1 MTDTGIQLWLGLLVW
16 NSQGEGMRRVYGYS
30 WSRGERKG
38 VRWELLN
45 AAPEQSYWGQFL
57 QGNFTA
63 YTVRIFTPGVLVT
76 SVCREDF
83 PTALGSTVIARETQW
98 LWPLLLM
105 CPYVD
110 IPLDCMLR
118 VNQPIFIYYYIIF
131 IYSTF
136 YNVSF
141 LKKNLEGFI

>member
-1 MTDTGIQLWLGLLVW
+1 MLVFISLKCSLSLTHDWHWYSALVGAPGMKQSRRGDEEGLWILLVQKREEG
-16 NSQGEGMRRVYGYS
+16 SQAGIPKCCPRAKLLGSEG
-30 WSRGERKG
+30 RGHS
-38 VRWELLN
+38 EL
-45 AAPEQSYWGQFL
+45 L

-83 PTALGSTVIARETQW
+83 PRALGSTVIARETQW

-118 VNQPIFIYYYIIF
+118 VNQPIFIY
-131 IYSTF
+131 
-136 YNVSF
+136 
-141 LKKNLEGFI
+141 